1 MLCDN
6 RMQLICNLLSLCL
19 VASWVEHGRFWN
31 NRVWKIANLDHIYA
45 VAAEG
50 ISNLGSKALHCG
62 VVEHANRHRAL
73 SSRFISCRFIS
84 RLVGWGLFGRRSGF
98 ARRVGGGRSIRRSW
112 CLRCGLL
119 RGGLLGCLGSA
130 GFWCTRRVIRGD

>member
-19 VASWVEHGRFWN
+19 VASWVEHGGLWN
-31 NRVWKIANLDHIYA
+31 NRVWKVANLDHIYA

-73 SSRFISCRFIS
+73 ISRFISCRFIS
-84 RLVGWGLFGRRSGF
+84 RLVGWGLFD
-98 ARRVGGGRSIRRSW
+98 RRVGGGRSIRYSW

-130 GFWCTRRVIRGD
+130 GLWCTRRVIRGD

>member
-31 NRVWKIANLDHIYA
+31 NRVWKVANLDHIYA

-62 VVEHANRHRAL
+62 VVEHANRHRVL

-119 RGGLLGCLGSA
+119 RGGLLGCLGST

>member
-1 MLCDN
+1 MLCDS
-6 RMQLICNLLSLCL
+6 RMQLICNLLCLCL
-19 VASWVEHGRFWN
+19 VAGWVEHGRFWN
-31 NRVWKIANLDHIYA
+31 NRVWKVANLDHIYA

-50 ISNLGSKALHCG
+50 ISNLGSEALHCG
-62 VVEHANRHRAL
+62 VVEHANRHRAI
-73 SSRFISCRFIS
+73 SSRFIS

-98 ARRVGGGRSIRRSW
+98 ARRVGGHRSIRYSW

-130 GFWCTRRVIRGD
+130 GLWCTRRVIRGD